1 MKTLLLVGV
10 ALTLLAAVSLS
21 PAMAQG
27 PQLSAGSSWPGVPP
41 RVDPSASRRDR
52 LVSRLE
58 ISPNLER
65 SLSGSS
71 GYKSYKSDGERG
83 PGLMLDRTNG
93 FREPGP
99 Y

>member
-41 RVDPSASRRDR
+41 RVAPSASTGVAAGPRYELQYGYDKHARWR
-52 LVSRLE
+52 GHWVLVR
-58 ISPNLER
+58 
-65 SLSGSS
+65 
-71 GYKSYKSDGERG
+71 
-83 PGLMLDRTNG
+83 
-93 FREPGP
+93 
-99 Y
+99 

>member
-41 RVDPSASRRDR
+41 RVYPSASTGVAAAPRYELQYGYDKHARWR
-52 LVSRLE
+52 GHWVLVR
-58 ISPNLER
+58 
-65 SLSGSS
+65 
-71 GYKSYKSDGERG
+71 
-83 PGLMLDRTNG
+83 
-93 FREPGP
+93 
-99 Y
+99 